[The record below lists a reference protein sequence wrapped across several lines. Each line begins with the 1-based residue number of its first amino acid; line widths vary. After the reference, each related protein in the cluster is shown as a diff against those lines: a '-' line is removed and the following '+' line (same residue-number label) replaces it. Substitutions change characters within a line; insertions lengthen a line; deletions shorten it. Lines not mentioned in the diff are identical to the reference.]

1 MSEAAKGRNRFPA
14 LANRDFRILWYGMLF
29 ASGTMAFQYY
39 AQMWLI
45 YSITD
50 SSWALGLL
58 GAIRGIATLLFG
70 LYGGALAD
78 RMDRRLLLIVTETV
92 ALIVSL
98 ALGIM
103 VILGYQSL
111 WLIFT
116 LIFIG
121 AATASI
127 DAPIRQALIP
137 ELVPQQQISN
147 AVALTTA
154 AQMGSFAVT
163 PILAGF
169 VIDAIGPGGAYVVST
184 IGNVGIILVLLM
196 LNYRGVARAAASEP
210 VIASIQFG
218 VRYVRQ
224 QRRIMWI
231 IVLMFFA
238 SAFGFAL
245 FHGPIA
251 RWAGDILGL
260 APGQYGLLAATWGVG
275 TLIASYCLSAT
286 SSVRHL
292 GKIMVMGALLF
303 GASFLMFGLV
313 RSIPLAAI
321 AYFINGAAWTC
332 ASISATSLVQ
342 REVSNEVRGR
352 VMSLFMISGAIA
364 QMNSLLLGFAA
375 DLVGM
380 SVMLPSA
387 GLLCTLAL
395 MLLLIFVPVLRKLDQ
410 PFAKWID
417 K

>member
-1 MSEAAKGRNRFPA
+1 
-14 LANRDFRILWYGMLF
+14 
-29 ASGTMAFQYY
+29 
-39 AQMWLI
+39 
-45 YSITD
+45 
-50 SSWALGLL
+50 
-58 GAIRGIATLLFG
+58 
-70 LYGGALAD
+70 
-78 RMDRRLLLIVTETV
+78 
-92 ALIVSL
+92 
-98 ALGIM
+98 
-103 VILGYQSL
+103 
-111 WLIFT
+111 
-116 LIFIG
+116 
-121 AATASI
+121 
-127 DAPIRQALIP
+127 
-137 ELVPQQQISN
+137 
-147 AVALTTA
+147 
-154 AQMGSFAVT
+154 
-163 PILAGF
+163 
-169 VIDAIGPGGAYVVST
+169 
-184 IGNVGIILVLLM
+184 
-196 LNYRGVARAAASEP
+196 
-210 VIASIQFG
+210 
-218 VRYVRQ
+218 
-224 QRRIMWI
+224 
-231 IVLMFFA
+231 MFFA